1 MAELDKNNQL
11 AEMMFK
17 EVSRFSEWRGA
28 VKETL
33 KHLADA
39 MDRREKQEDNIFT
52 LIKDVQNDQKTCRER
67 CDSVACTKAGKDD
80 VDNLKKSQSDQEKLQ
95 IKQQVTL
102 GFYGLIGGAVFTM
115 LMAIF
120 NFILKFVER

>member
-1 MAELDKNNQL
+1 
-11 AEMMFK
+11 MMFK

-102 GFYGLIGGAVFTM
+102 GFYGVIGGAVFTM